1 MIAETFAQDLRIGL
15 RVLAKDKSFCAL
27 SVFVLALGIC
37 AVTTMFTTVNATI
50 IRGFSFPNSDRMTK
64 DGIASMLFG
73 VSALDPPTYVAV
85 FALVTLISLF
95 SVFVPAQRA
104 TRVRPMVALRA
115 EQGAYS

>member
-50 IRGFSFPNSDRMTK
+50 IRGFSFPNSDRMTNVTFV
-64 DGIASMLFG
+64 DPTTVRMLGPFNNRNVDETGFYVPFYSLAFGPAARAS
-73 VSALDPPTYVAV
+73 
-85 FALVTLISLF
+85 
-95 SVFVPAQRA
+95 
-104 TRVRPMVALRA
+104 
-115 EQGAYS
+115 